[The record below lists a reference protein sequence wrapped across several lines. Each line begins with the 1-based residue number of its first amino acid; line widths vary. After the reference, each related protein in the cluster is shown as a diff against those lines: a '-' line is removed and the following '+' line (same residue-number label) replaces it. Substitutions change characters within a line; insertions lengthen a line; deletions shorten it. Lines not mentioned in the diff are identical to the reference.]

1 MGHPYNV
8 AYSSIIDNKLYLL
21 FLLKDYSQH
30 APQYFY
36 FFEYQ
41 IYRMN
46 ERKSGVADSQELIG
60 LLQEKGRLVLKY
72 TCSSLGQG
80 FHLIEF
86 NT

>member
-1 MGHPYNV
+1 
-8 AYSSIIDNKLYLL
+8 
-21 FLLKDYSQH
+21 
-30 APQYFY
+30 
-36 FFEYQ
+36 
-41 IYRMN
+41 MN